1 MIKIQSD
8 SKGRFPDV
16 WITSDTH
23 YGHKNICRGVTNWRL
38 PDGTIPISQTRDF
51 KSIEQMNDTIINNI
65 NEVVKQDDI
74 LIHLGDWSF
83 GGFENI
89 RKLYDRIICKNIH
102 LILGNH
108 DHHILNNRED
118 VQELF
123 LTVSQY
129 ETLVIGKYE
138 FRLMHYPISSW
149 DGLNKGVMHLH
160 GHCHLPTELRFG
172 KGRRVDVGIDGHP
185 SFKPYHVLRDV
196 APMLE
201 KRPIMSD
208 MGIDH
213 HTDEIVNKDK
223 G

>member
-8 SKGRFPDV
+8 IKGRFPDV

-51 KSIEQMNDTIINNI
+51 KSIEQMNDTIVNNI
-65 NEVVKQDDI
+65 NEVVKQEDI

-89 RKLYDRIICKNIH
+89 RKFYDRIICKNIH

-108 DHHILNNRED
+108 DHHILNNREN

-129 ETLVIGKYE
+129 ETLVIGKQE

-172 KGRRVDVGIDGHP
+172 KGKRVDVGIDGHP

-196 APMLE
+196 VPMLE

-208 MGIDH
+208 MGFDH
-213 HTDEIVNKDK
+213 HTDEIINKDK